1 MTCGRGFVVWLT
13 GLPAAGKTT
22 IASLAAGRLKGRG
35 LRAEVLDGDWVR
47 STINTDVGFSR
58 EDRRRHLLRVAW
70 IARMLARNGV
80 AVFAAF
86 VSPYKDVRA
95 EVRRIVEEEV
105 PFFEVY
111 VKVSLREAIRRDPK
125 GLYKKA
131 LTGEIRNFTGI
142 DDPYEEPEAPDL
154 ILVNEGV
161 PPEVSAERLLEFLA
175 YRRLIPSLTEC
186 AASMFSMW

>member
-1 MTCGRGFVVWLT
+1 VTCGRGFVVWLT
-13 GLPAAGKTT
+13 GLPAAGKST
-22 IASLAAGRLKGRG
+22 IASLVAERLRGRG

-70 IARMLARNGV
+70 VARLLARNGV

-86 VSPYKDVRA
+86 VSPYRDVRR

-105 PFFEVY
+105 RFFEVY
-111 VKVSLREAIRRDPK
+111 VKVSLEEAMRRDPK
-125 GLYKKA
+125 GLYRRA
-131 LTGEIRNFTGI
+131 LAGEVKNFTGV

-154 ILVNEGV
+154 VLVNEGV
-161 PPEVSAERLLEFLA
+161 SVEVNVERLLEFLA
-175 YRRLIPSLTEC
+175 SRGVL
-186 AASMFSMW
+186 